1 MEYVALLIISIL
13 GLALLVIA
21 VVTVGAN
28 LDKNSF
34 IRKTNNP
41 LKTNN
46 QIKIRRQKQLT
57 KEEKKKLRN
66 KFRDGRPNSIKPIK
80 TVQKYKYPEATR
92 RLKEESDR
100 RLKELELK
108 KKEEEDKNKIYKG
121 KRGGRYT
128 KDTTK
133 DGRPYRRYF

>member
-1 MEYVALLIISIL
+1 MEAAAILIISIL
-13 GLALLVIA
+13 GLTLLVVA
-21 VVTVGAN
+21 VVSVASN
-28 LDKNSF
+28 LDKQNTF
-34 IRKTNNP
+34 VRKTN
-41 LKTNN
+41 KN

-57 KEEKKKLRN
+57 KEEKKKLKN
-66 KFRDGRPNSIKPIK
+66 EFRQGRPNSIQPIK
-80 TVQKYKYPEATR
+80 TVQKYKYPEAT
-92 RLKEESDR
+92 K
-100 RLKELELK
+100 RLKELDLK

>member
-21 VVTVGAN
+21 VVTVAAN

-34 IRKTNNP
+34 IR
-41 LKTNN
+41 KTNN

-57 KEEKKKLRN
+57 KEEKKKLKN
-66 KFRDGRPNSIKPIK
+66 EFMQGRPNSIQPIK
-80 TVQKYKYPEATR
+80 TVQKYKYPEATK
-92 RLKEESDR
+92 RLKERTEKSIN
-100 RLKELELK
+100 
-108 KKEEEDKNKIYKG
+108 EEPEIKTG

-128 KDTTK
+128 EDKTK

>member
-1 MEYVALLIISIL
+1 MEAAAILIISIL
-13 GLALLVIA
+13 GLTLLVVA
-21 VVTVGAN
+21 VVSVASN
-28 LDKNSF
+28 LDKQNTF
-34 IRKTNNP
+34 FRKTN
-41 LKTNN
+41 KN

-57 KEEKKKLRN
+57 KEEKKKLKN
-66 KFRDGRPNSIKPIK
+66 EFRQGRPNSIQSIK
-80 TVQKYKYPEATR
+80 TVQKYKYPEAT
-92 RLKEESDR
+92 K
-100 RLKELELK
+100 RLKELSLK

>member
-21 VVTVGAN
+21 VVTVAAN

-34 IRKTNNP
+34 IR
-41 LKTNN
+41 KTNN

-57 KEEKKKLRN
+57 KEEKKKLKN
-66 KFRDGRPNSIKPIK
+66 EFRQGRPNSIQPIK
-80 TVQKYKYPEATR
+80 TVQKYKYPEAT
-92 RLKEESDR
+92 K
-100 RLKELELK
+100 RLKELSLK

>member
-21 VVTVGAN
+21 VVTVAAN

-41 LKTNN
+41 IKTNN
-46 QIKIRRQKQLT
+46 QIKIRRQKQLS

-66 KFRDGRPNSIKPIK
+66 KFRDGRPNSIQPIK
-80 TVQKYKYPEATR
+80 TVQKYKYPEATK
-92 RLKEESDR
+92 RLKERTEKSIN
-100 RLKELELK
+100 
-108 KKEEEDKNKIYKG
+108 EEPEIKTG

-128 KDTTK
+128 DDKTK

>member
-1 MEYVALLIISIL
+1 MEYDALLIISIL

-21 VVTVGAN
+21 VVTVAAN

-41 LKTNN
+41 IKTNN

-57 KEEKKKLRN
+57 KEEKKKLKN
-66 KFRDGRPNSIKPIK
+66 EFRQGRPNSIQPIK

-92 RLKEESDR
+92 RLKELS
-100 RLKELELK
+100 LK